1 MSIKVP
7 IARSSLRKRIKISS
21 MGLKY
26 TTLSKAVVAMIC
38 LVVSAVLVVF
48 AECAHHPS
56 PYRSIIGSDRPIHRH
71 NEENRLKTVVAS
83 FETNTM
89 NGIRGLRKVM
99 GASADRDRDKT
110 LRVDFMDG
118 SIGTNT
124 NEGSGGEMEY
134 IDFGGDEETYEVEVD
149 ADSSL
154 AKAAVAL
161 EEEKYTVKGFIN
173 RSSQKKGGYKGPV
186 LSKREKF
193 LPTVSSGSGKGH
205 RQKRG
210 TRFIKMTAG
219 ALRSASNRVSLV
231 SKKLD
236 QMTYLQIMAAG
247 AVSRT
252 MAQTIMHPAN
262 TFKTMLQLKRTSD
275 IPISEQLT
283 PERLLRGADAQFL
296 LSLPHGAFYFVVIDQ
311 VKSRV
316 TKLMPKAYDNLS
328 DFAASAISTVVCSIV
343 STPQMVLTDRLMAGV
358 YPNFPVALK
367 EIFKQEGLR
376 GFYTGWRSGLAQKIP
391 SYGLTWMF
399 FQQLKRVHQTLFDSK
414 PNAETNFVLGA
425 LAAAGGVTVMIP
437 MDTVKTR
444 LVIQGG
450 QGVVEGAAYKGV
462 RDCFYRIFKE
472 EGALAFYRALPPRL
486 GSVVPMIAIQF
497 GTYEIIKSKLVQY
510 NSQTRIETA
519 ISQKQAARA
528 ARARKADQRD
538 RALASTGGGTV

>member
-1 MSIKVP
+1 MS
-7 IARSSLRKRIKISS
+7 ARLLLVALLICVSNGIRLPSLRSTNGFGR
-21 MGLKY
+21 
-26 TTLSKAVVAMIC
+26 LSWRRKEEDKWTAVV
-38 LVVSAVLVVF
+38 SSDF
-48 AECAHHPS
+48 ATS
-56 PYRSIIGSDRPIHRH
+56 TKSR
-71 NEENRLKTVVAS
+71 
-83 FETNTM
+83 
-89 NGIRGLRKVM
+89 IRGLRKM
-99 GASADRDRDKT
+99 GASEGHSHKPDG
-110 LRVDFMDG
+110 VDFVDG
-118 SIGTNT
+118 NMKSSRDVDADT
-124 NEGSGGEMEY
+124 EVEY
-134 IDFGGDEETYEVEVD
+134 IDFNGDEETYEVEVD

-154 AKAAVAL
+154 AQAAVAL
-161 EEEKYTVKGFIN
+161 EAEKYTVKGFISRN
-173 RSSQKKGGYKGPV
+173 TLKKGGYKGPV

-193 LPTVSSGSGKGH
+193 LPHTITSGSGAEQVK
-205 RQKRG
+205 QKRG
-210 TRFIKMTAG
+210 TRFIKMTAS

-296 LSLPHGAFYFVVIDQ
+296 LSLPHGAFYFFVIDQ
-311 VKSRV
+311 VKRRV
-316 TKLMPKAYDNLS
+316 TKLMPKAYENLS
-328 DFAASAISTVVCSIV
+328 DFTASAISTVVCSIV

-358 YPNFPVALK
+358 YPNFPVAVGQ
-367 EIFKQEGLR
+367 IFKLEGVK
-376 GFYTGWRSGLAQKIP
+376 GFYAGWRSGLAQKIP

-399 FQQLKRVHQTLFDSK
+399 FQQLKRAHETLFDSK

-425 LAAAGGVTVMIP
+425 IAAAGGVTVMIP

-450 QGVVEGAAYKGV
+450 QGVMEGVAYKGV

-472 EGALAFYRALPPRL
+472 EGLLAFYRALPPRL

-497 GTYEIIKSKLVQY
+497 GTYEIIKSKLMHY
-510 NSQTRIETA
+510 NRDTRIETA
-519 ISQKQAARA
+519 ISRKQAARA
-528 ARARKADQRD
+528 AKLLKIQLREEARATAAAAAAMKASE
-538 RALASTGGGTV
+538 STR